1 MPPATPTAVA
11 TAASPTPRDS
21 GRGHP
26 HRLRRR
32 RPRKRRAAGANA
44 GAGEGSDES
53 ARPACPTPARRRAPV
68 EVEYVPEKPGLGA
81 DDPLL
86 LGAFATVFEK
96 FGLTDPDVATPAMV
110 SRAASPP
117 AQGGENE
124 KEGVADAA
132 MNQGPAVADAD
143 AEQVAQI
150 KEEEAVVLSKKQKRQ
165 LRRMNIA
172 MLKQMCSRPDV
183 VEVWDGNAPDPK
195 LLVCLKSCRN
205 TVPVLRHW
213 CQKRKYLQGKRDFQK
228 QPFKLPDF
236 IAATGIE
243 KIRQKENNK
252 ALTQKQHRR
261 MLPKRG
267 NMDISLELKL
277 KVMKPG
283 VLSEE
288 LKNAL
293 GMPDGAP
300 PPWVTRMQFF
310 GPPPSYP
317 YLKNPG
323 FNAPISRGDN
333 LDDVPDEEEPRDR
346 SKHWGDL
353 DEEEDEEE
361 EEEELIIHEEI
372 QSIDTISSTLACV
385 ETPIVID
392 LWKLSK
398 EPDNQAERPLYQVLE
413 QKEVRI
419 THRALFASSHAYVSL
434 AKPTEYMLVGA
445 QDTPSS
451 SGGNFSDGP
460 RELGKLPIDEGEPID
475 RSKCWGELNE
485 EEEEEEE
492 LEDGKIEKGILEEEE
507 EEELE
512 EGEAEEGTLE
522 ELDEEGELEDG
533 EIEEATRQAEEEEL
547 EDGEMVQG
555 IRQEEEGGLEDGE
568 IVEGIQQEEEEEL
581 EEGEIVEGIQQEE
594 EGEEEL
600 EEGQIVQ
607 GIRQAEE
614 EEEEL
619 EEGQIVEGIR
629 QEERQEEELE
639 DGEIVVVIR
648 SGDTISSSTPAGAET
663 PYVIDLQKPWRKEPE
678 KQAERP
684 LYCWN

>member
-1 MPPATPTAVA
+1 
-11 TAASPTPRDS
+11 
-21 GRGHP
+21 
-26 HRLRRR
+26 
-32 RPRKRRAAGANA
+32 
-44 GAGEGSDES
+44 
-53 ARPACPTPARRRAPV
+53 
-68 EVEYVPEKPGLGA
+68 
-81 DDPLL
+81 
-86 LGAFATVFEK
+86 
-96 FGLTDPDVATPAMV
+96 MV

-117 AQGGENE
+117 AQVSKPSSCLPVHFRGNLGGENE

-213 CQKRKYLQGKRDFQK
+213 CQKRKYLQVLHDAFFKYQTKPTLTSYGDLYYEGKEFE
-228 QPFKLPDF
+228 P
-236 IAATGIE
+236 
-243 KIRQKENNK
+243 
-252 ALTQKQHRR
+252 
-261 MLPKRG
+261 
-267 NMDISLELKL
+267 KL

-600 EEGQIVQ
+600 EEGEIVQ

-648 SGDTISSSTPAGAET
+648 SGDTISSTPAGAET